1 MRVVLAD
8 DHDLVREGLRT
19 LFQRYPRLTVCGE
32 AKNGQEAVELV
43 AELQPELV
51 VLDLSMPE
59 MNGIQAAAKIRQ
71 VSPATKIVML
81 SMHSSSY
88 SAEEAFRA
96 GVSAYVT
103 KSEAGTELMRTVNAL
118 FGDSRA

>member
-1 MRVVLAD
+1 
-8 DHDLVREGLRT
+8 
-19 LFQRYPRLTVCGE
+19 
-32 AKNGQEAVELV
+32 
-43 AELQPELV
+43 
-51 VLDLSMPE
+51 MPE